1 MALSSIWITVAS
13 IIATFNIAKA
23 VDEHGKV
30 IEPSYEYLSGLIRS
44 VLTILTSLV
53 ANFINNYCFFVQH
66 ATSVPMLFNTAIA
79 GGSCADQG
87 GGQG

>member
-13 IIATFNIAKA
+13 IVATFNIAKA
-23 VDEHGKV
+23 VDEQGKV

-53 ANFINNYCFFVQH
+53 VN
-66 ATSVPMLFNTAIA
+66 
-79 GGSCADQG
+79 
-87 GGQG
+87 